1 MLFNIPDMTC
11 GHCKSAV
18 EAAVQ
23 SVDPQARIQVDL
35 EARTARVE
43 TGAAEAEVAQAI
55 RDAGF
60 SVGG

>member
-18 EAAVQ
+18 EAAVK
-23 SVDPQARIQVDL
+23 SVDPQAKVQVDL
-35 EARTARVE
+35 GAKTARVE
-43 TGAAEAEVAQAI
+43 TGAAQDVVAQAI

-60 SVGG
+60 SVAA